1 MGAVNRVLIEG
12 GGVGGLTLAA
22 ALGQRGVETDVVEA
36 AGPDAVLGVRAEP
49 ASQRAGCP
57 GRDRRAAVMPGRRF
71 PFEELHFWNPE
82 GVQVGALPPAAGVYQ
97 KPSNNAIGR
106 PAYYGIL
113 QAAKQ
118 AGARIQT
125 GVTIGDMTEHSQG
138 VEVELATWT
147 GKRTPAL
154 RDPDAT
160 SRRYDLVVGFDGAR
174 SRSAGTCSV
183 TPTRQSSPASPTGG

>member
-1 MGAVNRVLIEG
+1 VRQSCL
-12 GGVGGLTLAA
+12 
-22 ALGQRGVETDVVEA
+22 D
-36 AGPDAVLGVRAEP
+36 AG
-49 ASQRAGCP
+49 
-57 GRDRRAAVMPGRRF
+57 F

-113 QAAKQ
+113 QAAAKQ

-125 GVTIGDMTEHSQG
+125 GVTIGDMTEHSHG

-174 SRSAGTCSV
+174 SQVRRHLFGDSALSQHCPVRPTERV
-183 TPTRQSSPASPTGG
+183 TWQSSARAP